1 LSNGSSNEVAGT
13 RKPSYELEKPWRG
26 AKNRLL
32 QELAKVA
39 PGAQSTRVKLHR
51 ARGVNIGENVWIGYD
66 SVLETG
72 FPSLITL
79 EDNVSIGIR
88 VTIIAHFR
96 GTAGVRIEH
105 DAFIG
110 PGVIILPS
118 VVIGHGAVVS
128 AGSVVTRSVPP
139 LTVVQ
144 GNPAVPVA
152 KVTGPFRPDMTV
164 KQFTR
169 QLRRLDNADPSLG
182 LAAQG

>member
-1 LSNGSSNEVAGT
+1 MTEDGSYDREAA
-13 RKPSYELEKPWRG
+13 WRG
-26 AKNRLL
+26 ARNRVL
-32 QELAKVA
+32 QELARVA
-39 PGAQSTRVKLHR
+39 PGARTLRVWLHR
-51 ARGVNIGENVWIGYD
+51 ARGVTIGANVWIGYD
-66 SVLETG
+66 SILETG
-72 FPSLITL
+72 FPRLITL
-79 EDNVSIGIR
+79 EDNVAIGIR

-96 GTAGVRIEH
+96 ETRGVRIER

-118 VVIGHGAVVS
+118 VVIGHGAVVT

-152 KVTGPFRPDMTV
+152 KVTAPFEPSMTV

-169 QLRRLDNADPSLG
+169 QLRRLENVDT
-182 LAAQG
+182 